1 MRKLWLI
8 IIQMPVPRSIE
19 ATLAAHSRATPLKAT
34 LCSYF
39 FPVICHL
46 SVHIYICH
54 HHCHLSISITTVTTR
69 HSAPKALRKRS
80 ILYDMFLSFLCISL
94 HTVGRDSSLIIER
107 DIVEVHLILN
117 CNVIF
122 LTFEKSLLSYV

>member
-19 ATLAAHSRATPLKAT
+19 ATLAAHSLATPLKAT

-46 SVHIYICH
+46 SVHIYLSPPLSSQHKH
-54 HHCHLSISITTVTTR
+54 HNSNDT
-69 HSAPKALRKRS
+69 ALGTQSLTETIDSLR
-80 ILYDMFLSFLCISL
+80 YVFEFFVSL